1 MDCMSYY
8 GPCDVVYK
16 DNNDQISYYV
26 PQNDDLLPD
35 LKGFN
40 AQQAIR
46 DKEKI

>member
-1 MDCMSYY
+1 MPYY

-16 DNNDQISYYV
+16 DNDGKICYYV
-26 PQNDDLLPD
+26 PENDDLLPD

-40 AQQAIR
+40 GSQVIR